1 MCRIGSF
8 KGGFASL
15 AKTALAMTGGCF
27 ASLAKTA
34 LAKTARAMTALA
46 TAIA

>member
-15 AKTALAMTGGCF
+15 AKTALAMT
-27 ASLAKTA
+27 
-34 LAKTARAMTALA
+34 ALA